1 MIRKVLL
8 SAFLFSSVFGFP
20 QHSLDGIIH
29 NLGKT
34 KVYILSING
43 ERTRL
48 TDSTFSDSL
57 GRFHFTLPSNTV
69 CGLYRIGWSKTGFVN
84 LILCREDVK
93 FETYSTLP
101 EDSLRI
107 LSSRENEILQ
117 SFSSMVSTNQSKLQL
132 LMPIIDFYPVK
143 DKFYSTALTEFETIQ
158 KVQLA
163 LLDTLVKKNPDS
175 YAVRMEKVLQT
186 PYISGLMPAGARM
199 EFLKQHYWDKVDFKD
214 TALLR
219 SNVFADKVIS
229 YLAIYQN
236 NRLNQKQLEAEFIK
250 AVTISLGAA
259 SVCPETYK
267 FMLDYLVGGFDK
279 YHFDDVITYIADN
292 FQDPFS
298 CEDAAR
304 KSSLQKKL
312 DNFKKLSVGKTAP
325 DIQVPDLKGNKVSL
339 LSIQNDYT
347 LLVFWSSHC
356 PHCTDMMPKPKT
368 WYDKQK
374 IKKLE
379 VVAVSLDTSR
389 NDWLTF
395 VKKEKL
401 NWINVSELSGYS
413 GKAEDEYNVYA
424 TPTMYI
430 LNREKKIIAKPITW
444 GELEQD
450 LNQNINSE
458 K

>member
-1 MIRKVLL
+1 
-8 SAFLFSSVFGFP
+8 
-20 QHSLDGIIH
+20 
-29 NLGKT
+29 
-34 KVYILSING
+34 
-43 ERTRL
+43 
-48 TDSTFSDSL
+48 
-57 GRFHFTLPSNTV
+57 
-69 CGLYRIGWSKTGFVN
+69 
-84 LILCREDVK
+84 
-93 FETYSTLP
+93 
-101 EDSLRI
+101 
-107 LSSRENEILQ
+107 
-117 SFSSMVSTNQSKLQL
+117 
-132 LMPIIDFYPVK
+132 
-143 DKFYSTALTEFETIQ
+143 
-158 KVQLA
+158 
-163 LLDTLVKKNPDS
+163 
-175 YAVRMEKVLQT
+175 
-186 PYISGLMPAGARM
+186 MPARARM

-356 PHCTDMMPKPKT
+356 PHCTDMMPKLKT

-424 TPTMYI
+424 TPTMYL